1 MASRWFSREL
11 VHRILTPST
20 LLPAGI
26 LSLAGLVV
34 VTGVDAS
41 NGRQLDPR
49 HWLALWAAGFV
60 VLIIGAALIRLPMM
74 IRDQRDNDQAIDS
87 QTP

>member
-11 VHRILTPST
+11 LQRILTPST

-26 LSLAGLVV
+26 VSLAGLVV

-41 NGRQLDPR
+41 YGRQLEPR
-49 HWLALWAAGFV
+49 HWLGLWVAGLV
-60 VLIIGAALIRLPMM
+60 VLIIGAALIRLPLV
-74 IRDQRDNDQAIDS
+74 IRNQRDDQAIDS